1 MALQCKSQGGA
12 VECTLKIVP
21 GSSRTSIEGE
31 LDGMLKMKVA
41 AAPEKGK
48 ANKEVVAFLA
58 ERLGVRKNDIEI
70 LSGHTSPVKRIHI
83 KGALASEL
91 EALAKK

>member
-1 MALQCKSQGGA
+1 MALICTTGA
-12 VECTLKIVP
+12 DSVECQLKIVP

-58 ERLGVRKNDIEI
+58 KRLGIRKNDIEI
-70 LSGHTSPVKRIHI
+70 LSGHTNPVKRIQI
-83 KGALASEL
+83 KGVGASQL
-91 EALAKK
+91 EALIQK